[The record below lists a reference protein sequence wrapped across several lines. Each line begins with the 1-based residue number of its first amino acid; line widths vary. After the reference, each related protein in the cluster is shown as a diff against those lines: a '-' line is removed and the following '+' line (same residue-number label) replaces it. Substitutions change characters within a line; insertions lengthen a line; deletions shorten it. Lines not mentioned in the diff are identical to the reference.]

1 MNIKIVDNKD
11 IENKLN
17 NGINEIVKA
26 MKEFPDFTIKGLI
39 VTNQYYEQ
47 LIKLCFEKG
56 IIVIA
61 EENNKIIGCIM
72 SLINANIFTAMNELV
87 TVVTWVN
94 KDKRNSSA
102 FYRMFK
108 LYKNEFQKLKKEI
121 DEKIM
126 KIRNKVSVTT
136 SKQFIALVIQ
146 MIVFVAI
153 GIDLFHKKK

>member
-108 LYKNEFQKLKKEI
+108 LYKNEFQKLKKENKI
-121 DEKIM
+121 DRVLMPSLNQYKTNIKFDKLGFKLVEKTYEW
-126 KIRNKVSVTT
+126 R
-136 SKQFIALVIQ
+136 
-146 MIVFVAI
+146 
-153 GIDLFHKKK
+153 